1 MNRTV
6 IEKCINALRKIDVP
20 PSRAMDFVYH
30 DEDGNRVLGP
40 DGLLGWFNDGS
51 QELAF
56 QGISPQDIRFFREL
70 YMLSS
75 AIALPKNA
83 LFTNE
88 DWNLM
93 EGFQRTVIEQY

>member
-6 IEKCINALRKIDVP
+6 IEKCINALRKIDAP
-20 PSRAMDFVYH
+20 PSRAMVFVYH

-56 QGISPQDIRFFREL
+56 QGISTQDIRHFRDL

-88 DWNLM
+88 DLNFI
-93 EGFQRTVIEQY
+93 EGCLGSVI